1 MIKCVIDS
9 ENDAETPNVAQL
21 QLQYNCNYT
30 VCVSACVSEW
40 VSESTGIYGL
50 WGHKSVL

>member
-30 VCVSACVSEW
+30 VWVSAC